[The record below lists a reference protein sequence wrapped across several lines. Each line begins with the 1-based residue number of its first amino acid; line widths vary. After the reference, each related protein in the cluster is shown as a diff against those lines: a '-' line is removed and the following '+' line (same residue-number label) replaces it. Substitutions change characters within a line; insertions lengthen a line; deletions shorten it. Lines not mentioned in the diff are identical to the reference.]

1 MRHTESKCS
10 THINH
15 SPSCHSDNAD
25 EKPIHIGKKLKITL
39 IIFIATLLVSFL
51 PNFLQYI
58 SPEGLVAAQKWSG
71 VVNILQEINLAIIS
85 YLEVIW
91 WAIVLGFL
99 IGGVLDYF
107 VPTGFITK
115 HLGRGDA
122 LSLPKAMLAGFLMSV
137 CSHGILA
144 IAIQLYKKGAG
155 IPAVIT
161 FLLASPWANLSIT
174 VLLFGF
180 FKSAAFFIIGAALL
194 ISIISGYIFVALQK
208 LGVLET
214 HPLAT
219 ANNVEYSWDR
229 ITDFDLSD
237 SIKGI
242 IRGAINLANMVLWWL
257 LVGLLM
263 AAALAVFIPHGLMA
277 TYFGPTFGGLSLT
290 LAVATVIEVCS
301 EGSAPIAFEIYNQ
314 IKAIGNPFV
323 FLMAGVVTDYT
334 EIGLLWANIGKR
346 TAILL
351 PLIAVP
357 QVLLIGYL
365 FNVLL

>member
-10 THINH
+10 THTNH
-15 SPSCHSDNAD
+15 SPSCHSDNTN
-25 EKPIHIGKKLKITL
+25 EQPIHIGKKLKITL

-58 SPEGLVAAQKWSG
+58 SPEGLVATQKWNG
-71 VVNILQEINLAIIS
+71 VVNILQEINFAIIS
-85 YLEVIW
+85 YLKVIW

-99 IGGVLDYF
+99 IGGALDYF

-194 ISIISGYIFVALQK
+194 ISIISGYIFVAMQK

-229 ITDFDLSD
+229 ITNFNLGD

-351 PLIAVP
+351 PLITVP